1 MKIEK
6 ADERAVIQI
15 LRGIAIVLVV
25 IHHVMKCFS
34 LSNEL
39 NTLLT
44 IINTVHVVV
53 FFVISGWLFE
63 KKKCKYRKN
72 GIFLFLKKKF
82 CQLIVPYT
90 TFSFSFAILIWLG
103 SHIEVLKQATLALAK
118 GRVKSLVQ
126 IIVDIVLYRNVYYES
141 LWFVYAMFFL
151 MALMFL
157 LYDDRFVR
165 LPFVISMLLLA
176 TFIKSYAWMLIDL
189 ERWTILNNTIMYFPW
204 MLFGRLLYTRL
215 HNGFVVKWN
224 IVAIAALVLSMCI
237 IRWYYIDL
245 KCFMGLYARAIW
257 QGLEFL
263 AIRLSF
269 LALVLALSKWLIIT
283 DKYKPIEYICDMS
296 YDIYL
301 IHNPWIV
308 STLSIILKNRVTI
321 PLAIVIGTIMTI
333 VISVTVI
340 NVIKCYLNPIYK
352 VYFGKI

>member
-1 MKIEK
+1 M
-6 ADERAVIQI
+6 
-15 LRGIAIVLVV
+15 
-25 IHHVMKCFS
+25 
-34 LSNEL
+34 
-39 NTLLT
+39 
-44 IINTVHVVV
+44 
-53 FFVISGWLFE
+53 
-63 KKKCKYRKN
+63 
-72 GIFLFLKKKF
+72 
-82 CQLIVPYT
+82 
-90 TFSFSFAILIWLG
+90 
-103 SHIEVLKQATLALAK
+103 LKQATLALAK

-263 AIRLSF
+263 AI
-269 LALVLALSKWLIIT
+269 
-283 DKYKPIEYICDMS
+283 
-296 YDIYL
+296 
-301 IHNPWIV
+301 HNPWIV

>member
-1 MKIEK
+1 M
-6 ADERAVIQI
+6 Q
-15 LRGIAIVLVV
+15 
-25 IHHVMKCFS
+25 C
-34 LSNEL
+34 
-39 NTLLT
+39 
-44 IINTVHVVV
+44 
-53 FFVISGWLFE
+53 
-63 KKKCKYRKN
+63 
-72 GIFLFLKKKF
+72 
-82 CQLIVPYT
+82 
-90 TFSFSFAILIWLG
+90 
-103 SHIEVLKQATLALAK
+103 
-118 GRVKSLVQ
+118 
-126 IIVDIVLYRNVYYES
+126 
-141 LWFVYAMFFL
+141 FFL

-283 DKYKPIEYICDMS
+283 DKYKPIEYIGDMS